1 MSSKPSLRL
10 QVPKKGAGG
19 AGGAPSTRGGPG
31 IEVLFQRA
39 HEKLS
44 RFKAHLIVLSGKGG
58 VGKTF
63 IATSLALYLARKG
76 LKVGLFDADETG
88 AAVPFVLGER
98 NAEVLVVEKTKELL
112 PLESRYGIKF
122 MSIEPFLPEGE
133 TPLLWEGALRTRFI
147 VDTLSNT
154 RWGDLDVMVYD
165 LPPGTGD
172 EVITIAQVIPPPR
185 FAIIV
190 SSPGQIAESVVRKAI
205 VFAQKMQLPIMG
217 LVENMSYVNC
227 NGEKVEVLGE
237 STADKL
243 AREYDIEVL
252 ARIPLDP
259 AIRRA
264 HDEGRPIYE
273 VAPGSEIDYTLA
285 ELAERVYGLLR
296 VMKIL

>member
-1 MSSKPSLRL
+1 MSQKPSLRL
-10 QVPKKGAGG
+10 QGLPKKGQGG
-19 AGGAPSTRGGPG
+19 QAARPGGGPG
-31 IEVLFQRA
+31 VDVLFQRA
-39 HEKLS
+39 HDRLS
-44 RFKAHLIVLSGKGG
+44 RFKAHIIVLSGKGG

-63 IATSLALYLARKG
+63 ISTSLALYLARRG

-98 NAEVLVVEKTKELL
+98 NTEVYVVEKTKELL

-154 RWGDLDVMVYD
+154 RWGDLDIMVYD

-172 EVITIAQVIPPPR
+172 EVITIAQVIPSPR

-190 SSPGQIAESVVRKAI
+190 SSPGVIAESVVRKAI

-217 LVENMSYVNC
+217 LVENMSYVDC
-227 NGEKVEVLGE
+227 DGVRYEVLGE
-237 STADKL
+237 STAEKL
-243 AREYDIEVL
+243 SREYGVEVL
-252 ARIPLDP
+252 ARIPMDP
-259 AIRRA
+259 VVRRA
-264 HDEGRPIYE
+264 HDEGKPVYE
-273 VAPGSEIDYTLA
+273 LAPGSEIDYVLS
-285 ELAERVYGLLR
+285 ELAEKVYRNLRLLGL
-296 VMKIL
+296 V